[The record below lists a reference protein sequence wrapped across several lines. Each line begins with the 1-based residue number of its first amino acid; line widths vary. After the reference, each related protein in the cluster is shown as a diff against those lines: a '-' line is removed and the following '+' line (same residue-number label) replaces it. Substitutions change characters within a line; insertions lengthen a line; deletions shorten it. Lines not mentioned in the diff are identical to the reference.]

1 MKRCEERRTS
11 DISFSLSL
19 YMHYT
24 TFFLESVLSTTMI
37 NVMFTNRNKIKE
49 NSYRGKMI
57 LLR

>member
-1 MKRCEERRTS
+1 MKRYEERRTS

-19 YMHYT
+19 YMYYT

-49 NSYRGKMI
+49 NSYREKMI